1 MADNNQ
7 RPTNSRMANLHPN
20 KGKSRKRI
28 WLQVIK
34 WFFIVAMLVVVSGI
48 GLFAY
53 YAKDAPSISQ
63 AQLQSGGTSSLYTRD
78 GKFLLSLGSEKRTYV
93 NNEEIPKELKNAIIS
108 VEDRRFYKEGIGL
121 DPIRIIGSVLVNAR
135 SKGVAAGGSTITQQ
149 LVKLSVFS
157 TAASQRTLRRKA
169 QEAWLS
175 MKVEREFSKEQIL
188 EFYINKVYM
197 NYGNYGMG
205 TAADYYY
212 GKDLKDLDLAQTAL
226 LAGMP
231 NAPVTYD
238 PYVYPEKAKYRR
250 DIVLKSMLRNDKIS
264 KAQYQEAINEPIT
277 QGLQP
282 RKNNATSELRKV
294 DDPYIKEVISEV
306 KSKGFNPYND
316 NLKITVNIDQDAQ
329 QKLYDLVNDGSV
341 PFTND
346 KMQVGATIVDPR
358 TGHIIAI
365 IGGRKLPS
373 VQLGLN
379 RAVQTG
385 RSTGS
390 TIKPVLDYGPAI
402 EYLNWPTSH
411 MLDDSKYV
419 YPGTNI
425 QLYDW
430 DNKYEGKI
438 TMRHALEQ
446 SRNVPAVKTLSKVGV
461 ARASLFARKMGV
473 NVPSDSGLSVAI
485 GANASS
491 LQMAGAFAAFANN
504 GIYHKP
510 QFVSKIETPDG
521 LTRNYD
527 SNGTKVM
534 KESTAYIMTDML
546 KGVLTKGSG
555 TQARIKNLY
564 EAGKTGTVKYSDE
577 ELVRYPQYKNSPKD
591 SWFVG
596 YTKLYSI
603 GIWTGYDNLK
613 DGTPSGVGASSAQLL
628 YKQMMS
634 YLMKDKANKDWNKPS
649 TVVRRRIANGTQD
662 KVVSPNA
669 SNSSWQLFVKGHAPS
684 NPYSEVTVDKR
695 KDEEDDDIDTRID
708 TEDDTSSKGQSHSQ
722 ISSSSSSRSQ
732 QSSSQ
737 KQSSTSE
744 NRNSNN
750 QNNNQQNNNNSQQQ
764 NQNNQ
769 NNNQNQQ
776 RNQKNN
782 SNNH

>member
-135 SKGVAAGGSTITQQ
+135 SKGVAAGASTITQQ

-264 KAQYQEAINEPIT
+264 KAQYKEAINEPIT

-358 TGHIIAI
+358 TGHVIAI

-669 SNSSWQLFVKGHAPS
+669 SNSSWQLFVKEHAPS

-722 ISSSSSSRSQ
+722 SSSSSSSRSQ

-744 NRNSNN
+744 NRTSNN

-776 RNQKNN
+776 QNQKNN

>member
-1 MADNNQ
+1 
-7 RPTNSRMANLHPN
+7 
-20 KGKSRKRI
+20 
-28 WLQVIK
+28 
-34 WFFIVAMLVVVSGI
+34 
-48 GLFAY
+48 
-53 YAKDAPSISQ
+53 
-63 AQLQSGGTSSLYTRD
+63 
-78 GKFLLSLGSEKRTYV
+78 
-93 NNEEIPKELKNAIIS
+93 
-108 VEDRRFYKEGIGL
+108 
-121 DPIRIIGSVLVNAR
+121 
-135 SKGVAAGGSTITQQ
+135 
-149 LVKLSVFS
+149 
-157 TAASQRTLRRKA
+157 
-169 QEAWLS
+169 
-175 MKVEREFSKEQIL
+175 
-188 EFYINKVYM
+188 
-197 NYGNYGMG
+197 
-205 TAADYYY
+205 
-212 GKDLKDLDLAQTAL
+212 
-226 LAGMP
+226 
-231 NAPVTYD
+231 
-238 PYVYPEKAKYRR
+238 
-250 DIVLKSMLRNDKIS
+250 
-264 KAQYQEAINEPIT
+264 
-277 QGLQP
+277 
-282 RKNNATSELRKV
+282 
-294 DDPYIKEVISEV
+294 
-306 KSKGFNPYND
+306 
-316 NLKITVNIDQDAQ
+316 
-329 QKLYDLVNDGSV
+329 
-341 PFTND
+341 
-346 KMQVGATIVDPR
+346 
-358 TGHIIAI
+358 
-365 IGGRKLPS
+365 
-373 VQLGLN
+373 
-379 RAVQTG
+379 
-385 RSTGS
+385 
-390 TIKPVLDYGPAI
+390 
-402 EYLNWPTSH
+402 
-411 MLDDSKYV
+411 
-419 YPGTNI
+419 
-425 QLYDW
+425 
-430 DNKYEGKI
+430 
-438 TMRHALEQ
+438 MRHALEQ

-722 ISSSSSSRSQ
+722 SSSSSSSRSQ

-737 KQSSTSE
+737 KQLSTSE
-744 NRNSNN
+744 NRTSNN
-750 QNNNQQNNNNSQQQ
+750 QNNNQQNENRSDNQQNNNNSQQQ

-776 RNQKNN
+776 QNQKNN